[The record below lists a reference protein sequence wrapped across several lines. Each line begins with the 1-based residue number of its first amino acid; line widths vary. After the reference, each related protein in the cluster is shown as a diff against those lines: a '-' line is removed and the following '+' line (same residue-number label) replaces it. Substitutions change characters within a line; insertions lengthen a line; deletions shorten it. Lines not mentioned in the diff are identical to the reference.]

1 MAPDLLRHPLP
12 RSRRLLAAR
21 GLLPLP
27 PADTLALLVALTAD
41 EDPEVARLASA
52 TIDAWPARDLAPL
65 LRGKECAPAVLGHLA
80 DPSRPAAVLEAL
92 IENPAT
98 PGPAVAV
105 LSGALGEP
113 LVGRTLDNRR
123 RVLEC
128 PAILDGVRRNPRAGT
143 ETLRVLREIETDFMG
158 TRRAGYAV
166 APSSPAP
173 AAPAASAAPAAPAA
187 SGAAA
192 RAGDAGVRDARA
204 RDVAAPKPP
213 AEPEPEIPPQDL
225 SLEGLPPDEE
235 DRRRAIGTRLSSM
248 PVREKIR
255 YALFGTREVRAMLI
269 ADTNKEVA
277 RAVLRSPKM
286 GDSEV
291 ESIAAMRTVGE
302 EILREIGGSREWTK
316 SYTTVHNL
324 VRNPKTPVA
333 VSQRLMFRLRNQ
345 DLGMMAH
352 DRSLPDAVRHN
363 AARLVKQRTRE
374 RNGS

>member
-1 MAPDLLRHPLP
+1 MDPDLLRHPLP

-27 PADTLALLVALTAD
+27 PADTLALLVALVAD
-41 EDPEVARLASA
+41 EDPEVARLASS
-52 TIDAWPARDLAPL
+52 TIDGWPVRDLAPL
-65 LRGKECAPAVLGHLA
+65 LRGKECAPVVLGHLA

-98 PGPAVAV
+98 PVPAVAV
-105 LSGALGEP
+105 LSRSLGEP
-113 LVGRTLDNRR
+113 LLGRTLDNRR
-123 RVLEC
+123 RILEC
-128 PAILDGVRRNPRAGT
+128 PGILDGVRQNPRAGT

-158 TRRAGYAV
+158 TRRADYAV
-166 APSSPAP
+166 APSPPIPSAP
-173 AAPAASAAPAAPAA
+173 AAP
-187 SGAAA
+187 GAAA
-192 RAGDAGVRDARA
+192 HEGAARA
-204 RDVAAPKPP
+204 ADAPDPKPS

-235 DRRRAIGTRLSSM
+235 DRRRAIGTRLSAM

-352 DRSLPDAVRHN
+352 DRSIPDAVRHN
-363 AARLVKQRTRE
+363 AARLVKQRTQT

>member
-1 MAPDLLRHPLP
+1 MDPDFLRRSLP
-12 RSRRLLAAR
+12 RNRRLLAAR

-27 PADTLALLVALTAD
+27 PADTLALLVALVAD
-41 EDPEVARLASA
+41 EDPEIVRLASA
-52 TIDAWPARDLAPL
+52 TIDGWPARDLVPL

-98 PGPAVAV
+98 PGPAVAL
-105 LSGALGEP
+105 LSRALDEP
-113 LVGRTLDNRR
+113 LVGRILDNRQR
-123 RVLEC
+123 ILEC
-128 PAILDGVRRNPRAGT
+128 PGILDGVRRNPRAGT

-158 TRRAGYAV
+158 TRRADYTV
-166 APSSPAP
+166 APSPPIP
-173 AAPAASAAPAAPAA
+173 AAP
-187 SGAAA
+187 GAVAH
-192 RAGDAGVRDARA
+192 AGDARVQDAS
-204 RDVAAPKPP
+204 VLKPSP
-213 AEPEPEIPPQDL
+213 EPEFEIPPQDL

-235 DRRRAIGTRLSSM
+235 ERRRAIGTRLSSM

-286 GDSEV
+286 GDGEV

-316 SYTTVHNL
+316 SYNTVHNL

-352 DRSLPDAVRHN
+352 DKSIPDAVRHN
-363 AARLVKQRTRE
+363 AARLVKQRTQT

>member
-1 MAPDLLRHPLP
+1 
-12 RSRRLLAAR
+12 
-21 GLLPLP
+21 
-27 PADTLALLVALTAD
+27 
-41 EDPEVARLASA
+41 
-52 TIDAWPARDLAPL
+52 
-65 LRGKECAPAVLGHLA
+65 
-80 DPSRPAAVLEAL
+80 VLEAL

-128 PAILDGVRRNPRAGT
+128 PAILDGVRHNPRAGT

-173 AAPAASAAPAAPAA
+173 AAPAASAA

-192 RAGDAGVRDARA
+192 RARDARA
-204 RDVAAPKPP
+204 RDVAAQKPS

-302 EILREIGGSREWTK
+302 EILREIGGSREWSK

-352 DRSLPDAVRHN
+352 DRSIPDAVRHN

>member
-1 MAPDLLRHPLP
+1 MTPDLLRHPLP

-52 TIDAWPARDLAPL
+52 TIDAWPARELAPL

-80 DPSRPAAVLEAL
+80 APSRPAAVLEAL

-173 AAPAASAAPAAPAA
+173 AAPAAPAAP
-187 SGAAA
+187 GAAA
-192 RAGDAGVRDARA
+192 STGDARVRDARV
-204 RDVAAPKPP
+204 RDVATPKPSP
-213 AEPEPEIPPQDL
+213 EPEPEIPPQDL

-316 SYTTVHNL
+316 SYATVHNL

-352 DRSLPDAVRHN
+352 DRSIPDAVRHN